1 MRLVEVGEGKQR
13 NPKKGEK
20 TVKFI
25 VLELVGGGEL
35 FDFVALGGRLSEP
48 QARYYFKQL
57 LEGLSYMHS
66 NGIAHRDLKPEN
78 LLLDKDFTLKITD
91 LGFAAPVRGRDGSG
105 LLQTQLGTASYM
117 APEIHM
123 GKAYQGPCV
132 DIFASAIILF
142 VILTQRP
149 PFTSANPTDPHYRL
163 IAANRAEIFWQAHA
177 EAENGTD
184 IYSAEFKDLFEKMM
198 SLNPS
203 NRPTVQQILEH
214 PWMAGSVPTS
224 AEIVADFTRRKEAV
238 DVEAHN
244 EREAKRQKRGEAQA
258 ARVVRRSGNNNE
270 EDGET
275 VEKPRE
281 AWERLE
287 VAEYGPFYMQDYKQ
301 FFMSSQPLDY
311 FDDLVEYLHTQ
322 NVAYRIS
329 GSSLRL
335 KFETQMGARAETE
348 ETKAQEGRPVKV
360 DIQVLRVNDYKC
372 CAKFSYKDPSTKIDV
387 NEQSEAIS
395 HFMSVRDAPSL
406 RMFCDTT
413 FNE

>member
-1 MRLVEVGEGKQR
+1 
-13 NPKKGEK
+13 
-20 TVKFI
+20 
-25 VLELVGGGEL
+25 
-35 FDFVALGGRLSEP
+35 
-48 QARYYFKQL
+48 
-57 LEGLSYMHS
+57 MHN
-66 NGIAHRDLKPEN
+66 NGYAHRDLKPEN

-123 GKAYQGPCV
+123 GKAYEGPCV
-132 DIFASAIILF
+132 DVFASAIILF
-142 VILTQRP
+142 VVLTQRP
-149 PFTSANPTDPHYRL
+149 PFTSANPQDPHYRL
-163 IAANRAEIFWQAHA
+163 IAASRAEIFWQAHS

-203 NRPTVQQILEH
+203 NRPTVAQILEH
-214 PWMAGSVPTS
+214 PWLAGPVPTT

-244 EREAKRQKRGEAQA
+244 EREAKRAKRGDAQA
-258 ARVVRRSGNNNE
+258 TRTVRRSGNHNE

-275 VEKPRE
+275 IENPRE
-281 AWERLE
+281 AWEALE
-287 VAEYGPFYMQDYKQ
+287 VDEYGPYYIQDYCQ
-301 FFMSSQPLDY
+301 FFMTSQPLDY
-311 FDDLVEYLHTQ
+311 FDDLVEYLHSQ
-322 NVAYRIS
+322 NVVYRIS
-329 GSSLRL
+329 GCNLRL
-335 KFETQMGARAETE
+335 KFETQLAAAAAADGE
-348 ETKAQEGRPVKV
+348 ESKEAEGRSVKV
-360 DIQVLRVNDYKC
+360 DIQILKVNDSKC
-372 CAKFSYKDPSTKIDV
+372 CVKFSYKDPSSKGYL

-413 FNE
+413 FDEQH